1 VNNLLDDSDDEDD
14 LRSARSRH
22 HGRDREIT
30 LGTTMILL
38 IFFALAAYGA
48 LLFGFGYSLGSK
60 HNGGPGAAV
69 TAGGSSTGAGGFKPS
84 PGSPIGAGATNKIPL
99 ADNKPVSFTTPAP
112 AAIQTK
118 TVPPTASPT
127 ADTTSDSEPKPRPT
141 ASAPTAAPI
150 PTSSTGDTAANGPAI
165 VVQVS
170 ALSHQADAELIATTL
185 QHRGYTVNVHIEADK
200 LYHVQVGPFYSR
212 KDADAMKA
220 RLLADGFNAYI
231 KQ

>member
-1 VNNLLDDSDDEDD
+1 VNNLHDDSDDEDD
-14 LRSARSRH
+14 RRQTR
-22 HGRDREIT
+22 RRQQDREIT

-69 TAGGSSTGAGGFKPS
+69 TAGGSSAGAGGFKPS
-84 PGSPIGAGATNKIPL
+84 PGSPIGAGGTNKIPL
-99 ADNKPVSFTTPAP
+99 ADNKPVTFTPPAP
-112 AAIQTK
+112 AVTQSKSVTLASS
-118 TVPPTASPT
+118 PNENATA
-127 ADTTSDSEPKPRPT
+127 DSEPKPKATP
-141 ASAPTAAPI
+141 SVPTAAPI
-150 PTSSTGDTAANGPAI
+150 PTSSAGDTAANGPAI

-185 QHRGYTVNVHIEADK
+185 QHRGYTVNVHLEADK

-212 KDADAMKA
+212 RDADAMKA

-231 KQ
+231 K